1 MTNETNETNKPADEM
16 KDVSAGNIPNL
27 TSDSSGPSQP
37 GNLPGDPSINPPGAS
52 ISTTDLSGTAAGNI
66 PNLTSDSGQSQ
77 PGNQPGDP
85 SINPPGASISTTDL
99 SGTAAGVNATP
110 DMGDVGGDPI
120 SDPPSNPNPG
130 RRDSSSS
137 PG

>member
-52 ISTTDLSGTAAGNI
+52 ISTTDLSGTAAG
-66 PNLTSDSGQSQ
+66 
-77 PGNQPGDP
+77 
-85 SINPPGASISTTDL
+85 
-99 SGTAAGVNATP
+99 VNATP